1 MCGRFSLTISGD
13 EVAKYFQVKEVQDC
27 LPRYNIAPSQEV
39 VTIVQGLQSQRQLKA
54 MRWGLIPSWSKD
66 VKIGSKLINA
76 RGETVAE
83 KPSFRNAFKHR
94 RCLIIAN
101 GFYEWQNLS
110 NSKQPYYIHLKS
122 RQPFAFAGLWS
133 VWNSGQT
140 EEVLSCC
147 IITTEANELMKPL
160 HHRMPVIL
168 SRDAYSQ
175 WLGPNVSNRDML
187 ESFLTPYESDAMFAY
202 KVSQKVNRPTNDHP
216 DCLKAIV
223 E

>member
-1 MCGRFSLTISGD
+1 MCGRFTLTISGD
-13 EVAKYFQVKEVQDC
+13 EIAKCFQVSEVQDGP
-27 LPRYNIAPSQEV
+27 PRYNIAPSQEIL
-39 VTIVQGLQSQRQLKA
+39 TIVQRLQGQRQLKA
-54 MRWGLIPSWSKD
+54 MKWGLIPSWSFD
-66 VKIGSKLINA
+66 VKIGSKLLNA

-94 RCLIIAN
+94 RCLIIAD
-101 GFYEWQNLS
+101 GFYEWQNPRK
-110 NSKQPYYIHLKS
+110 NKQPYYIHLKT
-122 RQPFAFAGLWS
+122 RQPFAFAGLWE

-140 EEVLSCC
+140 EEILSCC

-175 WLGPNVSNRDML
+175 WLDPNVSNRDIL
-187 ESFLTPYESDAMFAY
+187 ESFLTPYESDAMSAY
-202 KVSQKVNRPTNDHP
+202 QVSQKVNRPTNDHP